1 MRSRL
6 DCLTPQAELETGAVL
21 HNLWL
26 VNHAQII
33 TATLVIYFRAAFN
46 VFTLAT

>member
-6 DCLTPQAELETGAVL
+6 DCLTLQAELETGTVL
-21 HNLWL
+21 HDLWL

-33 TATLVIYFRAAFN
+33 TVTLVIYFRAALNFPP
-46 VFTLAT
+46 LAS